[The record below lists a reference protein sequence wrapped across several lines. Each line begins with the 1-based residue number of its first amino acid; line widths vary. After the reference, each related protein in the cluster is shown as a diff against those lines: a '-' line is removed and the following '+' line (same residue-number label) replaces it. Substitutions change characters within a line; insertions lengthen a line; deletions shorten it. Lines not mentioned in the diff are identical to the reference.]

1 MRCSK
6 VSFVTTGLWLL
17 MLASLGAF
25 ARVQASSTSA
35 VGTWRLDTAK
45 SSYGNMP
52 PPKFEQ
58 LVITAD
64 EPTALKWNL
73 KGMSADGKTFIE
85 SYDGPIDGKDHRL
98 VISTG
103 GTIAYTRVATGVQ
116 WVIKGSDGAVLETAS
131 GQISPDGK
139 TLTIQG
145 TMQGSNG
152 KVNFVSVYNRVQ

>member
-1 MRCSK
+1 MIA
-6 VSFVTTGLWLL
+6 GLCLL

-35 VGTWRLDTAK
+35 VGIWKLDAAK
-45 SSYGNMP
+45 SSYGNMAT
-52 PPKFEQ
+52 PKFEQ
-58 LVITAD
+58 LVVTND
-64 EPTALKWNL
+64 EPTALKWNI
-73 KGMSADGKTFIE
+73 KGITAAGKTFIE

-98 VISTG
+98 VTSTG
-103 GTIAYTRVATGVQ
+103 GTIAYTRVDSGVQ
-116 WVIKGSDGAVLETAS
+116 WVTKDSNGSVLETAS

-139 TLTIQG
+139 TLTIKG